1 MRYIQPFPG
10 PCIAM
15 DASAVIDVC
24 GIIGTPP
31 IWKHHAA
38 LIWRIGPTYLFEEVL
53 SSDSVEAMYAQGT
66 RYLGNYLAL
75 DAQGG

>member
-31 IWKHHAA
+31 IWKQHAA
-38 LIWRIGPTYLFEEVL
+38 LIWRVGPTYLFEEVL
-53 SSDSVEAMYAQGT
+53 SSSYVEIMYAQGT
-66 RYLGNYLAL
+66 RYLGSYLAL